1 MIDLASLLQAFD
13 VVVMSMMVEMF
24 VHVSHGRCKN
34 AMELTAYQ
42 TWFQRVTA
50 INIDGYRAWTMLA
63 EAYSHLVASLVNE
76 LASQHLAQNQSMRAF
91 AKRIL
96 G

>member
-1 MIDLASLLQAFD
+1 MPHGTHSLPN
-13 VVVMSMMVEMF
+13 MVSK
-24 VHVSHGRCKN
+24 SHSN
-34 AMELTAYQ
+34 QL
-42 TWFQRVTA
+42 
-50 INIDGYRAWTMLA
+50 DGYRAWTMLA